1 MVHFSVSVCR
11 QARSG
16 VARRLQLGTRGYATP
31 ASIGLKPNTSYKA
44 VTHFDDNAPSST
56 LDMIHEHT
64 SYLLNTYARPSILFT
79 HGKGCKLY
87 TTSPSST
94 SESGVQ
100 EYLDFT
106 AGIAVNALGHG
117 DEQIAEV
124 MRDQQLKL
132 SHASNVYW
140 NEWAGELA
148 KLLIENTRKHGGLG
162 LKADSPVG
170 TGAKVFFSNSG
181 TEANEG
187 ALKFVRKY
195 AKEANPSMAAT
206 KTAIVCFTN
215 AFHGRSMGAL
225 SVTPNPKYQDPFAPL
240 IPNVRVGELNRHE
253 GLEELIDEN
262 VCGVIIE
269 PIQGE
274 GGLNEGHREWMIK
287 LAKRAREV
295 GAVLIYDEIQCGLY
309 RTGKMWAHSDFPAE
323 AQPDI
328 VTMAKPLANGFPIGA
343 IMVRDHVAEKISV
356 GSHGTTFG
364 GQPLA
369 TRVGAHV
376 LSRLSE
382 PAFLANMNETAAYLA
397 TLLDRLPKLFPTIIP
412 EPIRGRGLM
421 RGIPFAHPDAPA
433 ELVKRAR
440 QRGVLL
446 LTAGKDAVR
455 LVPSLTVTKEE
466 CDHAMGVVES
476 CLVTMQEDGFGKQ

>member
-1 MVHFSVSVCR
+1 
-11 QARSG
+11 
-16 VARRLQLGTRGYATP
+16 
-31 ASIGLKPNTSYKA
+31 
-44 VTHFDDNAPSST
+44 
-56 LDMIHEHT
+56 MIHEHT
-64 SYLLNTYARPSILFT
+64 SYLLNTYARPSILLFT

-287 LAKRAREV
+287 LAKRAKEV
-295 GAVLIYDEIQCGLY
+295 GAVLIYDEIQVCTLVLP
-309 RTGKMWAHSDFPAE
+309 TG
-323 AQPDI
+323 I
-328 VTMAKPLANGFPIGA
+328 
-343 IMVRDHVAEKISV
+343 
-356 GSHGTTFG
+356 
-364 GQPLA
+364 
-369 TRVGAHV
+369 
-376 LSRLSE
+376 
-382 PAFLANMNETAAYLA
+382 
-397 TLLDRLPKLFPTIIP
+397 
-412 EPIRGRGLM
+412 
-421 RGIPFAHPDAPA
+421 
-433 ELVKRAR
+433 
-440 QRGVLL
+440 
-446 LTAGKDAVR
+446 
-455 LVPSLTVTKEE
+455 
-466 CDHAMGVVES
+466 
-476 CLVTMQEDGFGKQ
+476 